1 MELTLHNRAPEIRRV
16 HEALDQFAA
25 EHKLPVAGLA
35 RLHVALEEH
44 LTNIISYGYRP
55 GQTGTIQIRFALTES
70 NLRVEIEDDARPYNP
85 LEAPDVDTSVPLE
98 AKPVGGLGVMLIR
111 KSVDKLEYHR
121 AGERNV
127 LVLVKSV
134 GIRSQRS
141 DKDYR
146 EA

>member
-1 MELTLHNRAPEIRRV
+1 LELTLHNRAPEIRRV

-25 EHKLPVAGLA
+25 KHRLPVAGLA

-55 GQTGTIQIRFALTES
+55 GQTGTIQIRLALTES

-85 LEAPDVDTSVPLE
+85 LETPDVDTSVPLE
-98 AKPVGGLGVMLIR
+98 AKPVGGLGVLLIR
-111 KSVDKLEYHR
+111 KSVDKIEYRR
-121 AGERNV
+121 AGERNL

-134 GIRSQRS
+134 GIRPPRS
-141 DKDYR
+141 GKDYR
-146 EA
+146 TA

>member
-25 EHKLPVAGLA
+25 EHTLPVVGLA
-35 RLHVALEEH
+35 RLQVALEEH

-55 GQTGTIQIRFALTES
+55 GQTGTIQIRFTLKDS

-98 AKPVGGLGVMLIR
+98 AKPVGGLGVLLIR
-111 KSVDKLEYHR
+111 KSVNKVEYRR
-121 AGERNV
+121 AGERNL
-127 LVLVKSV
+127 LVLVKSLAIHPPSN
-134 GIRSQRS
+134 GKNI
-141 DKDYR
+141 
-146 EA
+146 

>member
-1 MELTLHNRAPEIRRV
+1 LELTLHNRAPEIRRV

-25 EHKLPVAGLA
+25 EHRLPEAGLA

-55 GQTGTIQIRFALTES
+55 GQTGIIQIRFTLTAS
-70 NLRVEIEDDARPYNP
+70 DLRVEIEDDARPYNP

-111 KSVDKLEYHR
+111 KSVDKVEYRR
-121 AGERNV
+121 AGERNL
-127 LVLVKSV
+127 LVLVKSL
-134 GIRSQRS
+134 GIRSTEER
-141 DKDYR
+141 
-146 EA
+146 